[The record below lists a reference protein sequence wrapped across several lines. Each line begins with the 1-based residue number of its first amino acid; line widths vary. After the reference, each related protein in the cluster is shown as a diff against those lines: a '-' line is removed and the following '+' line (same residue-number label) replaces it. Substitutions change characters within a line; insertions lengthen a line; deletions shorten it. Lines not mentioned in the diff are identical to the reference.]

1 LRKVN
6 GSGSGQIVWLLTA
19 DFTKLILIA
28 SVIAC
33 PVSYYF
39 MHKWLQN
46 FAYRTGIS
54 WWIFALTITISC
66 LVALVTIGYQ
76 AYKAASTN
84 PVDTLRAE

>member
-1 LRKVN
+1 MVQVY
-6 GSGSGQIVWLLTA
+6 GQIIWLLTG

-28 SVIAC
+28 AIIAC

-54 WWIFALTITISC
+54 WWIFAMTILLSC
-66 LVALVTIGYQ
+66 LVALATIGYQ